1 MILQLHFD
9 ILSVEVGISAIL
21 PFSCFLVHHAEKPR
35 LMRWE
40 KIEYAES
47 VVTEA
52 AKALYEGVLANGDGD
67 KHMSARGMRAY
78 V

>member
-1 MILQLHFD
+1 MTLQLHVD

-47 VVTEA
+47 VVQLR
-52 AKALYEGVLANGDGD
+52 ALPASRSEFNANFQGINFE
-67 KHMSARGMRAY
+67 Y
-78 V
+78 FI

>member
-35 LMRWE
+35 LGRGE
-40 KIEYAES
+40 KIEYAE
-47 VVTEA
+47 TEVDFEEFKNLEEF
-52 AKALYEGVLANGDGD
+52 KALCFMHFWKILNF
-67 KHMSARGMRAY
+67 
-78 V
+78 